1 MQYDVFKEVLPVFPM
16 GRYLVNSFQLRNL
29 IRHEGCTGVS
39 TRILHVGTILLD
51 KDDLCSRLSS
61 DQHPRLDDIK
71 ITCLDGEIIIDNP
84 DLGCQ

>member
-1 MQYDVFKEVLPVFPM
+1 MQYDVFTEIHPTFPM

-29 IRHEGCTGVS
+29 LHHDGCKGVS

-51 KDDLCSRLSS
+51 KGDLCERLAS
-61 DQHPRLDDIK
+61 DSHPRLDDIK

-84 DLGCQ
+84 DHGC